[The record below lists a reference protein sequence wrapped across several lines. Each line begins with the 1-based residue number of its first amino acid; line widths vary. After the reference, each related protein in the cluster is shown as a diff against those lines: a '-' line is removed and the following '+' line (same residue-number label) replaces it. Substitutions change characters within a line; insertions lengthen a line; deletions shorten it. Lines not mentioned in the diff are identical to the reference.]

1 MIKLQNL
8 NKSYKTRRGEVQVL
22 KNINLYIKEGELC
35 LLQGRSGSGKTTLLH
50 IIASLI
56 KPSSGSVEVM
66 GENIAKY
73 SDYHASLYRRDT
85 LAYITQNFYLFE
97 ELSVYENLLPPLLIK
112 NLKQKK
118 FKQRILSAL
127 QSANILHKE
136 QESVVALSKGEK
148 QRVIIARALVN
159 KQKIILCDE
168 PTANLDKENA
178 LAFLELLQT
187 LKQEGYTLLIAT
199 HDTIFDTIHADKRFY
214 IEEGSL
220 E

>member
-8 NKSYKTRRGEVQVL
+8 NKNYKTRRGEIQVL
-22 KNINLYIKEGELC
+22 KNINLHIKEGELC

-56 KPSSGSVEVM
+56 KPSGGSVEVM

-112 NLKQKK
+112 NLNQKEL
-118 FKQRILSAL
+118 KQRINTAL
-127 QSANILHKE
+127 QAANIVHKTDE
-136 QESVVALSKGEK
+136 RVAALSKGEK

-187 LKQEGYTLLIAT
+187 LKRKGHTLFIAT
-199 HDTIFDTIHADKRFY
+199 HDTIFDTIQADKRFY